1 MFPYAQLD
9 FRPYHER
16 MIEHHEKRCSY
27 WLSQGNEEYAAGSA
41 RKAAK
46 WRVYAREYDAALNGL
61 YPKPQLDYLLQSHV
75 DRIAKEMARKL
86 EDEIWGSS

>member
-16 MIEHHEKRCSY
+16 MIEHHEKRRNY
-27 WLSQGNEEYAAGSA
+27 WLSQGNEEYASGSA

-46 WRVYAREYDAALNGL
+46 WRVKAREYDRIMNGL
-61 YPKPQLDYLLQSHV
+61 YPQTEFDVLMQKKIQEA
-75 DRIAKEMARKL
+75 AKKMVAKFERQ
-86 EDEIWGSS
+86 IWG